1 MTALL
6 KHQCPSC
13 GQMLR
18 VKEQQLARL
27 IRCPKCQHVFEPV
40 EVQTSSQHSVEFNPG
55 AVSVDT
61 VANARLE
68 TQEDAD
74 KQSSV
79 GRSEQPLRKL
89 GRFEL
94 KRVLG
99 QGGFGRVYLA
109 FDPQLEREVALK
121 VLATAVNSQVRIQRF
136 LTEAKAAA
144 RLKHP
149 NIVPTFES
157 GREDNRYYIA
167 SEFIEGKLLSDEGVR
182 NSLDERTAVECIRKL
197 ATALAYAHENNV
209 VHRDVKPQNII
220 VDTSGEPHLMDFGL
234 ARRTDEESSL
244 TTDGAML
251 GTPAYMSPEQAR
263 GEFQKVS
270 AASDQYSLAVVLYQL
285 LTGQTPFDGLPH
297 LVVTQ
302 VAKGDVP
309 PVQSLRPDISVD
321 LAAICE
327 KAMQKLPGD
336 RYLSCLAFAEDLAAW
351 LDGMPVAAR
360 PLNALQKAVRF
371 VAMHR
376 VIATMTTVTLGLFLV
391 LVFSVWHALRDIPS
405 DLSTTARSA
414 PFPPPSRIPSDD
426 AESERVDVTGIAVT
440 PEAIDLPTG
449 DAKVSGIA
457 ETSAE
462 QRAEISAMDIGFAA
476 LLGESEEWEWGPPE
490 LATWIDSD
498 GYEAKL
504 PAISMDGLT
513 LAVVSGKPGGSGAAD
528 VWITRRKNIS
538 DTWNGFT
545 NPVFEINSAACD
557 SFPSLSADGKSL
569 YFHTHR
575 PAEGEGNIWM
585 AKWDSDQNRWNDVQP
600 MPDSINSSGD
610 EREPVISPDGLEL
623 IVWSDGQQ
631 SRQGGELWQYQRRNI
646 SEAFGEGN
654 SLRDANPALRSL
666 NLDYALFYSPDSLM
680 AVFAIR
686 SEPAA
691 FVVCRRDTVN
701 DPWEAPRPIH
711 TLPSDSH
718 GVTYSPA
725 AKLMLVYRTESERI
739 WQMQL
744 ISKKDSGSTPS
755 NTGTN
760 LSSSMAEVEGK
771 ANASST
777 LSSTEIDLLS
787 QIDPAECA
795 IVGTWTRVADGIQ
808 SPKLHGSRLQIP
820 WAPQGEYDLT
830 IIAKPLDA
838 VHGLTIGLVSDGHP
852 FHALLNWGNNYA
864 ALENVDGLDVGSR
877 PGPGRNLSSVH
888 RPNVMTIDKQSTIHC
903 RVRKLAVSVDVDGV
917 RLIDWKGQ
925 PDQLSRN
932 GYWITPV
939 EQAIFIG
946 SHVCRYEFRR
956 ITLTPVSG
964 DVKRLP
970 PPRLNS
976 AGSLQLA
983 SSVFK
988 VPLGL
993 LEDASKAWNLS
1004 VTDRIDGE
1012 LAIGFSPNRRQPI
1025 QSEDIQLATKFPC
1038 PVHLNLS
1045 ALDSVS
1051 WSGDA
1056 AQLLADMP
1064 KLKLLKIDHKDA
1076 MPASLPEILSRNK
1089 SLRHLTL
1096 GHQKLEESQ
1105 AREIGKISSLR
1116 ELGFNF
1122 TDMNDA
1128 SVQIIA
1134 EALPELELFHIGYTG
1149 ANSRLTNTA
1158 IKSLSQL
1165 ANLRDLSIRQNPT
1178 IDDQCVEDLL
1188 KLKNV
1193 TVLWIDGTGISKS
1206 GYDRLK
1212 SQLPHAAITWTPL
1225 NAQ

>member
-1 MTALL
+1 
-6 KHQCPSC
+6 
-13 GQMLR
+13 MLR

-40 EVQTSSQHSVEFNPG
+40 EVQASSQHSVESNPA

-68 TQEDAD
+68 TREDAD

-79 GRSEQPLRKL
+79 ERSEHPLRKL

-109 FDPQLEREVALK
+109 FDPQLERDVALK

-263 GEFQKVS
+263 GEFQKVGP
-270 AASDQYSLAVVLYQL
+270 ASDQYSLAVVMYEL

-297 LVVTQ
+297 LVVIQ

-309 PVQSLRPDISVD
+309 PVQSLRPNISED

-336 RYLSCLAFAEDLAAW
+336 RYLSCLAFAEDLAAL
-351 LDGMPVAAR
+351 LDGKPVAAR
-360 PLNALQKAVRF
+360 PLNSLQKAVRF
-371 VAMHR
+371 VALHR
-376 VIATMTTVTLGLFLV
+376 VIAAMTTVTLGLFLV
-391 LVFSVWHALRDIPS
+391 LVLSVWHALD
-405 DLSTTARSA
+405 
-414 PFPPPSRIPSDD
+414 
-426 AESERVDVTGIAVT
+426 
-440 PEAIDLPTG
+440 
-449 DAKVSGIA
+449 VSGIA
-457 ETSAE
+457 VSPKPVDPQVVVAKGSSPGESLTRIPAAQESKESSSDTEADRETAN
-462 QRAEISAMDIGFAA
+462 QTATIPATDIGFAA
-476 LLGESEEWEWGPPE
+476 LLGESDEWEWGAPE
-490 LATWIDSD
+490 LATWIEND
-498 GYEAKL
+498 GYTSKL
-504 PAISMDGLT
+504 PTISMDGLT
-513 LAVVSGKPGGSGAAD
+513 LAVASEKPGGSGATD
-528 VWITRRKNIS
+528 IWITRRKHIS
-538 DTWNGFT
+538 DTWNGLT
-545 NPVFEINSAACD
+545 NPAFEINSSACD
-557 SFPSLSADGKSL
+557 SFPSLSADGRSL

-575 PAEGEGNIWM
+575 PAEAEGDIWL
-585 AKWDSDQNRWNDVQP
+585 AEWDSEQSRWNDVQP
-600 MPDSINSSGD
+600 LPDSINTSGD

-631 SRQGGELWQYQRRNI
+631 SRQGGELWQYQRRDP
-646 SEAFGEGN
+646 SEPFGEGF
-654 SLRDANPALRSL
+654 SLRDANPALTAL
-666 NLDYALFYSPDSLM
+666 NLDYVLFYSPDSLM
-680 AVFAIR
+680 AVFAIH
-686 SEPAA
+686 SEPAT
-691 FVVCRRDTVN
+691 FVVCRRDSVN
-701 DPWEAPRPIH
+701 SPWEDPRAIR

-725 AKLMLVYRTESERI
+725 ARLMFVYRTESERI

-744 ISKKDSGSTPS
+744 ISKKDSGSPPS
-755 NTGTN
+755 ETGTG
-760 LSSSMAEVEGK
+760 LSSSMAEVAGT

-777 LSSTEIDLLS
+777 LASTEIDLLS
-787 QIDPAECA
+787 LIDPSECA
-795 IVGTWTRVADGIQ
+795 IVGTWSRVADGIQ

-830 IIAKPLDA
+830 IVAKPLDD

-877 PGPGRNLSSVH
+877 PGPGRNSSSVY
-888 RPNVMTIDKQSTIHC
+888 RQNVMTINRQSTIHC
-903 RVRKLAVSVDVDGV
+903 RVRKSGVSVDVDGDP
-917 RLIDWKGQ
+917 LIDWKGQ

-939 EQAIFIG
+939 EQALFVG
-946 SHVCRYEFRR
+946 SHVCRYEFSK
-956 ITLTPVSG
+956 ITLTPVNGS
-964 DVKRLP
+964 VKQLP

-976 AGSLQLA
+976 PGSLQVA
-983 SSVFK
+983 SSVFN
-988 VPLGL
+988 VPLEL
-993 LEDASKAWNLS
+993 LDDASKAWNLS
-1004 VTDRIDGE
+1004 VHDGIDNE
-1012 LAIGFSPNRRQPI
+1012 LAIGFSPNRSRPI
-1025 QSEDIQLATKFPC
+1025 QSEDIQLVTNLTC

-1045 ALDSVS
+1045 ALASES

-1056 AQLLADMP
+1056 AQSLADMP
-1064 KLKLLKIDHKDA
+1064 KLKLLKIDDNGA
-1076 MPASLPEILSRNK
+1076 MPATLPAILSRNN

-1128 SVQIIA
+1128 SVRIIA

-1158 IKSLSQL
+1158 VKSLSQL

-1178 IDDQCVEDLL
+1178 INDQCVEDLL
-1188 KLKNV
+1188 KLKKLS
-1193 TVLWIDGTGISKS
+1193 VLWIDGTAISKS

-1212 SQLPHAAITWTPL
+1212 SQLPDAAITWTPL